1 MQKIFRSYDIR
12 GIVGKGLSEKVAEM
26 LGSAFGTY
34 LQGTEDVVIGR
45 DMRKSGEEL
54 KTHFI
59 KGLIKTGCNAIDIGM
74 VATPITYFAIAFL
87 EKNAGVSI
95 TASHN
100 PPEWNGFKL
109 RGRNAVALVYEG
121 ELKKIERIFFSKKFL
136 RSKIHGRVIEK
147 DVRKSYINKMCSKI
161 MVERKIKVVLDVGNG
176 MGGIAET
183 IYRNVGCD
191 VITLFK
197 EPDGSFPNHLPNP
210 ALPETLR
217 QLQKTVL
224 KEKADI
230 GIALDADCD
239 RVGFVDNRGRV
250 VRVDDVFKIFA
261 RELLSKEKGNVVCD
275 VRTPN
280 SVLEYLKSLGGKPT
294 VVRAGSGYIMKEVID
309 KEAVFAGEMSGHFW
323 FGKEWFNID
332 DGIYAGAKMIEI
344 LSKKS
349 KSLASIIDELPKNYF
364 LPSKRIPCP
373 ERKKE
378 KVIKEIERM
387 FEDEYELIK
396 IDGVKIL
403 AEDFSVL
410 VRPSRTEPEIELVVE
425 SEKNDVNK
433 IAKKFEKIVE
443 RIIKS

>member
-12 GIVGKGLSEKVAEM
+12 GVVGKDLNNRIAEK

-34 LQGTEDVVIGR
+34 LQGSEDVIVGR

-54 KTHFI
+54 KKYFT
-59 KGLIKTGCNAIDIGM
+59 KGLTKTGCNVIDIGM
-74 VATPITYFAIAFL
+74 VATPITYFTIAFL

-109 RGRNAVALVYEG
+109 RGKNAIALVYDEG
-121 ELKKIERIFFSKKFL
+121 LKKIENIFLSNKFL
-136 RSKIHGRVIEK
+136 RSRIRGNVIEK
-147 DVRKSYINKMCSKI
+147 DVKKSYINKMCSKI
-161 MVERKIKVVLDVGNG
+161 MVEKKIKVVLDVGNG

-183 IYRNVGCD
+183 IYRNLGCD

-197 EPDGSFPNHLPNP
+197 EPDDSFPNHLPDP
-210 ALPETLR
+210 SLPETLKY
-217 QLQKTVL
+217 LQKTVK
-224 KEKADI
+224 KERADV

-250 VRVDDVFKIFA
+250 VRVDWTFQIFA
-261 RELLSKEKGNVVCD
+261 REQLGKEKGYVVCD
-275 VRTPN
+275 IRTPN
-280 SVLEYLKSLGGKPT
+280 FVLEYLKSLGGKAIIK
-294 VVRAGSGYIMKEVID
+294 RAGSGYIMQEVID

-344 LSKKS
+344 LSKKR
-349 KSLASIIDELPKNYF
+349 KSLASIVDELPKNYF
-364 LPSKRIPCP
+364 LPSKRIHCP

-378 KVIKEIERM
+378 KVIKQIEKM
-387 FEDEYELIK
+387 FEDKYELIK
-396 IDGVKIL
+396 VDGVKIL

-410 VRPSRTEPEIELVVE
+410 VRPSGTEPKIELAVE
-425 SEKNDVNK
+425 SKKNNVNK
-433 IAKKFEKIVE
+433 IAKEFEKIVE
-443 RIIKS
+443 GIIKS